1 MVHSP
6 TLTVMISAA
15 RKAARALVRDFGEV
29 EQLQVSLKGP
39 SDFVT
44 NADMKAEKTLIHELL
59 HARPDY
65 GVIAEESGV
74 THGADTRHYWIIDP
88 LDGTLNFMHGIPHF
102 AISIGLVR
110 AGEVVAGLVYN
121 PVSDDMYVAE
131 KGQGAFHN
139 SRRMRV
145 SGRRDMHEAMLAT
158 GIPYHARPGHDR
170 FLQEMAALMPAV
182 AGIRRLGSAA
192 LDLAFVA
199 AGKFDGFWESDLKP
213 WDIAA
218 GILLVREAGGFV
230 TEINGGDKMLE
241 SGNVLAANAHLHAA
255 IATLL
260 PPITAG

>member
-29 EQLQVSLKGP
+29 EQLQVSQKGP
-39 SDFVT
+39 ADFVT
-44 NADMKAEKTLIHELL
+44 NADLKAEKTLIHELL

-74 THGADTRHYWIIDP
+74 KHGVDTRHHWIIDP

-110 AGEVVAGLVYN
+110 AGDVVAGLVYN

-131 KGQGAFHN
+131 KGQGAYHN

-145 SGRRDMHEAMLAT
+145 SGRREMREAMLAT

-170 FLQEMAALMPAV
+170 FLQEMAALMPEV

-199 AGKFDGFWESDLKP
+199 AGKFDGFWESHLKP

-230 TEINGGDKMLE
+230 
-241 SGNVLAANAHLHAA
+241 
-255 IATLL
+255 
-260 PPITAG
+260 

>member
-74 THGADTRHYWIIDP
+74 THGVDTRHYWIIDP

-170 FLQEMAALMPAV
+170 FLQEMSALMPAV

-199 AGKFDGFWESDLKP
+199 AGKFDGFWESHLKP